1 MDLIQRKR
9 ILNMPRFNNG
19 DGDGTIRPSQNYQL
33 SYQSPYNY
41 QLSYQS
47 PYNYS
52 LTQNRF
58 RIDKPISLKDGK
70 IGNTGTDN
78 FKPINGLGK
87 IGRIINKEA
96 IGNVMAIGKGALS
109 IGQNMM
115 SSLNVPGTSEI
126 VNNAGQ
132 SDNSVMGVNYQEQNL
147 VDGSQELKE
156 QDSKGFSNTHDSVV
170 SGAAA
175 GLKVGGI
182 WGGVI
187 GGVAGLGSGLFGWLG
202 GKSKLKRRI
211 RRAKMAAANKA
222 SLQRSNALTQ
232 GLQNEYYLNNDNTA
246 DDILYT

>member
-9 ILNMPRFNNG
+9 ILNMPRFNIGN
-19 DGDGTIRPSQNYQL
+19 DDGTIRPSQNYQL

-41 QLSYQS
+41 
-47 PYNYS
+47 S
-52 LTQNRF
+52 LTQNSF
-58 RIDKPISLKDGK
+58 SLNKPISLQDGK

-78 FKPINGLGK
+78 FKPIDNKGK
-87 IGRIINKEA
+87 IGRIINTKA
-96 IGNVMAIGKGALS
+96 IDNAMAIGKGALS

-115 SSLNVPGTSEI
+115 SSLSVPGTSEI

-132 SDNSVMGVNYQEQNL
+132 SDNSVMGVNYQEQNV

-156 QDSKGFSNTHDSVV
+156 QDSKGLSNTTSSVV

-175 GLKVGGI
+175 GSKVGGVL
-182 WGGVI
+182 GGVI
-187 GGVAGLGSGLFGWLG
+187 GGVIGLGSGLFGWLG

-232 GLQNEYYLNNDNTA
+232 GLQNEYYLNNDNTT

>member
-9 ILNMPRFNNG
+9 ILNMPRFNIGN
-19 DGDGTIRPSQNYQL
+19 DDGTIRPS
-33 SYQSPYNY
+33 YNY

-58 RIDKPISLKDGK
+58 RLDKPISLKDGK
-70 IGNTGTDN
+70 IGNTGIDN
-78 FKPINGLGK
+78 FKPIKSLGK
-87 IGRIINKEA
+87 NKSDYNTEA
-96 IGNVMAIGKGALS
+96 FDNVKTIGNGSLS

-115 SSLNVPGTSEI
+115 SSLSVPGTSEI

-132 SDNSVMGVNYQEQNL
+132 SNNSVMGVNYQEQNI

-156 QDSKGFSNTHDSVV
+156 QDSKGLSNTFSSTV
-170 SGAAA
+170 SGAATGA
-175 GLKVGGI
+175 KVGGI

-187 GGVAGLGSGLFGWLG
+187 GGVIGLGSGLFGWLG

-232 GLQNEYYLNNDNTA
+232 GLQNEYYLNNDNTT